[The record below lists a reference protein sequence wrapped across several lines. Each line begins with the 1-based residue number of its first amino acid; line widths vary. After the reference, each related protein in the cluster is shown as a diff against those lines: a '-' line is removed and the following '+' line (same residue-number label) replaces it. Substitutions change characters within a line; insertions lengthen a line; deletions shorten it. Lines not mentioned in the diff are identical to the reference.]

1 MAKKNSQKKKTKEN
15 GRISK
20 IFESDFNINKETL
33 PRFLPFVLFLSFL
46 IILYIANKNYA
57 DKNLL
62 ELNKLK
68 KEIKDL
74 RAESLTTKNEL
85 MNKSKRSEVIEMGK
99 EIGLE
104 EPKKPPQKIVVEKD
118 EY

>member
-1 MAKKNSQKKKTKEN
+1 MKRNRQKKKGTEK

-20 IFESDFNINKETL
+20 IFDSDFNINKETI

-85 MNKSKRSEVIEMGK
+85 MNKTKRSEVIDMAK
-99 EIGLE
+99 KIGLNEPE
-104 EPKKPPQKIVVEKD
+104 EPPQKIVIEKD